1 MKPLIQHSNHTK
13 RPVTS
18 TQRKY
23 PPESNISQNNVNP
36 ISSVNIKSLDPSSPP
51 EGDGDDVTSNDTI
64 PVSNETEAELT
75 VNETGPGYFDFRNA
89 FTANTTQDLDEF
101 PRNME
106 DGPKNGTDG
115 GISVGKYYSGA
126 TKEPSE
132 SQSVGA
138 EYSNEVKEKEHP
150 EQLHFVVKDRS
161 NSSESLELSN
171 SQKFLDK
178 SHRMGLTAGGQTTNK
193 DSSNKVILKTESSKE
208 NSTSRMKHLN
218 HFDQQTEFN
227 PFAKVGG
234 LSNISTKVES
244 EFQNSKVDDLGTRK
258 ATLVNEKSKAQD
270 NAMFAKMLKRVE
282 RMLRKSRISSHND
295 LRRVQEL
302 VRDLGHLVPTN
313 RSPVG
318 NDSSMLVVHAAKGI
332 DSHLSNIEKR
342 MHVVSGN
349 EILNN
354 ITTVLVQLFE
364 KIQNSDDKARN
375 VERHKEEVSTTPKV
389 SHAHG
394 RNPLEM
400 KDMVQRMKHLEKVF
414 QRHLKKEQLAKCEAA
429 SSVLHKVTLTAGVK
443 NLKHNFYG
451 TVTTMTQCIERC
463 CNNKWCDL
471 ALMDANGCYGVDCKH
486 ESCLL
491 APDAKNTGATSVAL
505 LTKRISAKIGFTGTP
520 NGEVPTDQCKVQP
533 HVITD
538 SVLGQGGLKG
548 NATVLD
554 NIQDTWSCGVEC
566 CKTTNCNVAMIQ
578 DKVCYII
585 SCSSDGPCFD
595 FEHSPGHK
603 TSLAF
608 VKRSKSKVPVLQPS
622 LPSLNL
628 KTKSSA
634 TNLLVTM
641 NIPKP
646 VLSSI
651 AQLPH
656 PSSTHSYS
664 SLTLTRKVE
673 SSDYSFYGNKQISS
687 KLNDIDPSMSSTYNN
702 PKSIHTHKTP
712 SLSKY
717 NDLPNKCVQT
727 FPLPNVTLRAK
738 FSAGNFNFHGKVQNT
753 SICVDHCCRNDNC
766 NVAFVLQSLCFLVT
780 CTSNKDCKNEPLLS
794 NAFDSSLVYVART
807 PFEANMVRQELV
819 PTLKPKISD
828 HSRKSKTHTKSQ
840 GIKKTNDSNL
850 QTSPSRTQCSIGFI
864 ASNAKLLHGFE
875 SGEVTVIGKLKGG
888 INECISRCCGYTGC
902 NASFVI
908 TGQCFLVKCYSRES
922 CQIVESDSKFETS
935 VAVVNRQSDDNSLS
949 YLSPQKPI
957 IEDISP
963 NGSSVNRPSKN
974 ISHGKKYHPEDLL
987 DNHSLSPT
995 GQQSSDNESL
1005 ESKIGPS
1012 YPFYGQK
1019 MSLASISNNHVF
1031 AKTNFHAKDTTHE
1044 LSTSVKISGSRNTH
1058 SMGNKG
1064 LLDESVAPSQASLI
1078 SFASNTVHETDY
1090 SDDARRL
1097 GVNSKSSTNMLGK
1110 ESIQENDGKNLG
1122 NSEIVR
1128 KIMNGLD
1135 NLLLANKKPHTA
1147 EAGNNEIHH
1156 GSKNK
1161 LNTHAVNDDHR
1172 NDSRQFKPD
1181 LIGSVK
1187 SAISAGDKKK
1197 ASSDMVTSKI
1207 QAGVKQVESDPK
1219 SEIIGKISSD
1229 KGTEMAGA
1237 KASVIDQLVSKI
1249 RNLSLEQQKL
1259 KNNIPNFDE
1268 IVGKIQRHLES
1279 SSGVTGTKDD
1289 AVERKDA
1296 ISNNKSGNDSTSL
1309 KESLKTPLPQNN
1321 YLLPKTAIAPTPKLV
1336 HSPVT
1341 LITEPSMTDK
1351 QAVRSTTYKSSTLPK
1366 LSVSGR
1372 VESEHTKPENDI
1384 GKEILMALKSAL
1396 LIPVKIIPTY
1406 SSSSKLNTEVTEE
1419 KISLKEAKRAKV
1431 SAAQRLVNFLEEQI
1445 RLKTVHLA
1453 NNEKRNHAAK
1463 AGGETNY
1470 SEREENTLKERIKNL
1485 ESVVHQL
1492 KSNKN
1497 SLRKTIAASDLL
1509 LHDRNENRKE
1519 DRKENSLPSTGK
1531 ESDIQ
1536 VNKKYLVEQLQ
1547 GIIQSKISEK
1557 SIAATATSTGIHS
1570 TLAKLIG
1577 ATSDAKARKVV
1588 LEHNLNRLYSHAVDE
1603 MEKALDSSGRDKH
1616 ERKWKGGDH
1625 LTYENVKKNEINV
1638 KKDGL
1643 LADKNNVIVSTK
1655 SNKPKLLD
1663 SALEKSK
1670 PRADK
1675 SGFERDSLSHKEMS
1689 TSTKIKKGTRLGNSR
1704 KKELVDIVNNHV
1716 AHDDAASSSSKDREN
1731 VKNVNSSF
1739 KGNVEKPM
1747 EFLSQQS
1754 AKGLPNHNA
1763 PKCRHS
1769 QVQYDVTLRGG
1780 IAREGVRDGEIV
1792 KDISECI
1799 ELCCRS
1805 TSCDVAFMLKD
1816 NCFLLPCTDTQLCQ
1830 AVDLPTKSLNTKL
1843 AFVSRDRKANI
1854 ELKMFDDIVKGL
1866 GTYSVAKMQ
1875 KSGLGRQIKKSEL
1888 PSRANAANAD
1898 ETDQLGKRKSIKKL
1912 SGRDD
1917 SNNLTVQALLKEVD
1931 LIASQTGLK
1940 ENSLSKTSSKLHL
1953 QPQAKPKKDMSTL
1966 KKLPVKQEFC
1976 PYSEVKHNT
1985 TIKGGLAAVE
1995 YKYVGKLASINGCVE
2010 KCCEFDSCNIAFM
2023 VSNECFLLVCN
2034 SPNQCKSV
2042 PAASSRFSTTMVRL
2056 LRNGF
2061 GIDTQK
2067 TAEPD
2072 EELKEALETNKAM
2085 VPSREKLGKKKISK
2099 TEKEHFATECMKSEP
2114 VHHVVP
2120 KGGMISGHYKDFGQ
2134 VKSLGECVDY
2144 CCQWKK
2150 CSIAFVV
2157 LDGCFGIACPND
2169 CHLVPSKDSSYQSK
2183 VVYVKRHRD
2192 VLHWLNTQGSSRS
2205 FVPGVENHSDKKEHS
2220 VLSTKEDKHIH
2231 RNNKFEKKT
2240 GLKTEESESVDYGKE
2255 AEAKL
2260 RKSSTNSKVEAVSE
2274 DAKMSDNKR
2283 WHTNDEGQ
2291 IVSDANNSAET
2302 ISKDKRGDGIR
2313 PQINVKAAVEPKLS
2327 SGDEEKGL
2335 CIPGAVEHDVTLGGG
2350 IKAGSYTEQGEV
2362 VNMKECIEWCCKE
2375 RKCDVAMLIKG
2386 ICYTVSCYDQRNC
2399 VSVPVRRIQYHPSLV
2414 HVRRV
2419 KRNMAHGVYT
2429 GRNGDEVS
2437 MDEVVDE
2444 TRGSSI
2450 DHRDL
2455 NGDNGK
2461 YEHEKSAIED
2471 ELVDLLTEQSPTEPN
2486 KFQTEK
2492 GKITTIIWNL
2502 NTLSEFWFQMMKTFA
2517 KPSHVS
2523 YNFLQQL

>member
-1 MKPLIQHSNHTK
+1 MKPLTQHSNHTK
-13 RPVTS
+13 RPVAS
-18 TQRKY
+18 TQRKN
-23 PPESNISQNNVNP
+23 PPESNISQNNINP
-36 ISSVNIKSLDPSSPP
+36 ISSINIKSLDASIPS
-51 EGDGDDVTSNDTI
+51 EGDRDDVTSNDTI

-75 VNETGPGYFDFRNA
+75 VNETGPGYFDFKNA
-89 FTANTTQDLDEF
+89 FSANTTQDLDEF
-101 PRNME
+101 PRNKE
-106 DGPKNGTDG
+106 DGPKNGINGDV
-115 GISVGKYYSGA
+115 SVGKYYNGA
-126 TKEPSE
+126 AKEPTE
-132 SQSVGA
+132 SQSVGT

-150 EQLHFVVKDRS
+150 EQLHFEVKDHS
-161 NSSESLELSN
+161 HSSESLELSN
-171 SQKFLDK
+171 SQKLLVK
-178 SHRMGLTAGGQTTNK
+178 SHHMGLTAGGQTTNR
-193 DSSNKVILKTESSKE
+193 DSNNKVILKTGSSKE
-208 NSTSRMKHLN
+208 NITSPMKHLN
-218 HFDQQTEFN
+218 HFNQHTEFN
-227 PFAKVGG
+227 PFAKVGD
-234 LSNISTKVES
+234 LSNAKGES
-244 EFQNSKVDDLGTRK
+244 EFQNSKVDDLGARK
-258 ATLVNEKSKAQD
+258 ATFLNEKLKGQD
-270 NAMFAKMLKRVE
+270 NAKFAKILKRVG
-282 RMLRKSRISSHND
+282 RVLRRSQISSHND

-313 RSPVG
+313 SNPVG
-318 NDSSMLVVHAAKGI
+318 NDSSMLMVDAAKGI
-332 DSHLSNIEKR
+332 DLHLSTIEKR
-342 MHVVSGN
+342 MHVASGN

-354 ITTVLVQLFE
+354 INTVLVQLFE
-364 KIQNSDDKARN
+364 KIQNSDDKAGN
-375 VERHKEEVSTTPKV
+375 VERHKEEVSTTQKV
-389 SHAHG
+389 LNTHG

-414 QRHLKKEQLAKCEAA
+414 QRHLKKERLTKCKAA
-429 SSVLHKVTLTAGVK
+429 SSVLHKVTLTAGVR

-451 TVTTMTQCIERC
+451 TVTTMAQCIARC
-463 CNNKWCDL
+463 CDNKWCDL
-471 ALMDANGCYGVDCKH
+471 ALLNTNGCYGVDCKH

-491 APDAKNTGATSVAL
+491 APDGKSTGSTSVAL

-520 NGEVPTDQCKVQP
+520 NGKVPTDQCKVQP

-554 NIQDTWSCGVEC
+554 NIPDTWSCGVEC
-566 CKTTNCNVAMIQ
+566 CKTTTCNVAMIQ

-595 FEHSPGHK
+595 FEHSLGHK

-608 VKRSKSKVPVLQPS
+608 VKRSKSRVPVLQPS
-622 LPSLNL
+622 LPSLKL
-628 KTKSSA
+628 KSMSSA
-634 TNLLVTM
+634 TNLLVTKS
-641 NIPKP
+641 IPKP
-646 VLSSI
+646 GLSSI
-651 AQLPH
+651 FQLPR
-656 PSSTHSYS
+656 PSSTQTYS

-687 KLNDIDPSMSSTYNN
+687 ELNDIDSSMSSTYNN
-702 PKSIHTHKTP
+702 PKSIHAHKTP
-712 SLSKY
+712 SVSKY

-727 FPLPNVTLRAK
+727 FPLSNVTLRAK
-738 FSAGNFNFHGKVQNT
+738 FSAGNFNFQGKVKNT

-780 CTSNKDCKNEPLLS
+780 CTSNIDCENEPLLTS
-794 NAFDSSLVYVART
+794 AFDSSLVYVART
-807 PFEANMVRQELV
+807 PFEADMVKQELV

-828 HSRKSKTHTKSQ
+828 RSRKSKTHTKSR
-840 GIKKTNDSNL
+840 GIKKANDSNI
-850 QTSPSRTQCSIGFI
+850 QTIPSRTQCSIGFI

-935 VAVVNRQSDDNSLS
+935 VAVVNRQSDHNPLS
-949 YLSPQKPI
+949 YLSAQKPVMKVTYR
-957 IEDISP
+957 
-963 NGSSVNRPSKN
+963 NGSTVSQASKN
-974 ISHGKKYHPEDLL
+974 ISDRKKYYPEDLL

-995 GQQSSDNESL
+995 GQQSSDNESFG
-1005 ESKIGPS
+1005 SKIGP
-1012 YPFYGQK
+1012 
-1019 MSLASISNNHVF
+1019 SLASISNNHVF
-1031 AKTNFHAKDTTHE
+1031 AKTNSHAKDASHE
-1044 LSTSVKISGSRNTH
+1044 LSTSVKIFGSKTNHSG
-1058 SMGNKG
+1058 GNKG
-1064 LLDESVAPSQASLI
+1064 LLHESKAPNQASLI
-1078 SFASNTVHETDY
+1078 SFASNTVHETNY
-1090 SDDARRL
+1090 SGDARRL
-1097 GVNSKSSTNMLGK
+1097 GEDSKTPTNEFGK
-1110 ESIQENDGKNLG
+1110 ESIEENDGKNLG

-1135 NLLLANKKPHTA
+1135 NLLLANRKPQTK
-1147 EAGNNEIHH
+1147 EAGYNEIHH
-1156 GSKNK
+1156 GSKSK
-1161 LNTHAVNDDHR
+1161 LNTHGVNDDDT
-1172 NDSRQFKPD
+1172 NDSRKFKPD

-1187 SAISAGDKKK
+1187 SAVSAGDKKK
-1197 ASSDMVTSKI
+1197 ASSDMTTSKI
-1207 QAGVKQVESDPK
+1207 QGRVKEVESDPK
-1219 SEIIGKISSD
+1219 SEIVGKISYD
-1229 KGTEMAGA
+1229 KGNEMAGA
-1237 KASVIDQLVSKI
+1237 QASVIDELVSKMK
-1249 RNLSLEQQKL
+1249 NLSLEQKQL

-1268 IVGKIQRHLES
+1268 IVGKIQQHLES
-1279 SSGVTGTKDD
+1279 KSGATGTEDD
-1289 AVERKDA
+1289 RVERKDA
-1296 ISNNKSGNDSTSL
+1296 ITNNKSFNDSTSL
-1309 KESLKTPLPQNN
+1309 KEFLKTPLPQNN
-1321 YLLPKTAIAPTPKLV
+1321 YLLPKTAITPTPKLV

-1341 LITEPSMTDK
+1341 LITKPSMTDK

-1366 LSVSGR
+1366 LSVPGR
-1372 VESEHTKPENDI
+1372 VESIHTKAENDI
-1384 GKEILMALKSAL
+1384 GKEILMALKSAG
-1396 LIPVKIIPTY
+1396 LIPTKIIPTH
-1406 SSSSKLNTEVTEE
+1406 SSSSKLNTQVREH
-1419 KISLKEAKRAKV
+1419 KINLNEAKKAKV

-1445 RLKTVHLA
+1445 RLKTAHLA
-1453 NNEKRNHAAK
+1453 NYEKRNHATK
-1463 AGGETNY
+1463 AGEETNS
-1470 SEREENTLKERIKNL
+1470 SEREMNALNERIKHL

-1519 DRKENSLPSTGK
+1519 DRKENSLPSSGKTAK

-1547 GIIQSKISEK
+1547 DIIQSEISQK
-1557 SIAATATSTGIHS
+1557 SIAASATSTGIHS
-1570 TLAKLIG
+1570 TQAKLIDD
-1577 ATSDAKARKVV
+1577 TSDANAHEVV

-1603 MEKALDSSGRDKH
+1603 MEKALDSSGRDEH
-1616 ERKWKGGDH
+1616 ERKLNGGEH
-1625 LTYENVKKNEINV
+1625 LSYENVKKNKINV
-1638 KKDGL
+1638 KKAGL
-1643 LADKNNVIVSTK
+1643 LANKNNVIVSTK
-1655 SNKPKLLD
+1655 SNNPELLD
-1663 SALEKSK
+1663 IALEKSK
-1670 PRADK
+1670 PKADK
-1675 SGFERDSLSHKEMS
+1675 SGFESDPLSHKEIS
-1689 TSTKIKKGTRLGNSR
+1689 TSTKKKKGTRLGNSR
-1704 KKELVDIVNNHV
+1704 KDESVDIVNNHV
-1716 AHDDAASSSSKDREN
+1716 VHGDVASSSSKDRGN
-1731 VKNVNSSF
+1731 VKNVNIPF
-1739 KGNVEKPM
+1739 KGKVEKPM

-1754 AKGLPNHNA
+1754 AKGLSNHNA

-1780 IAREGVRDGEIV
+1780 IAREGARDGEIV

-1830 AVDLPTKSLNTKL
+1830 AVDLPTKSLKTKL
-1843 AFVSRDRKANI
+1843 AFVSRDSKANVQ
-1854 ELKMFDDIVKGL
+1854 LKMFDDVVNGL

-1875 KSGLGRQIKKSEL
+1875 KSALGSQIKKNEL
-1888 PSRANAANAD
+1888 PSPVNAANAD

-1912 SGRDD
+1912 SGRDN

-1931 LIASQTGLK
+1931 SIASQTGLM
-1940 ENSLSKTSSKLHL
+1940 ENGLSKTSSKLHL
-1953 QPQAKPKKDMSTL
+1953 QPQAKPKKNMSTL
-1966 KKLPVKQEFC
+1966 QKLPVKQKFC
-1976 PYSEVKHNT
+1976 PYSEVEHNT
-1985 TIKGGLAAVE
+1985 TIKGGLPAVE
-1995 YKYVGKLASINGCVE
+1995 YKYVGNLASINGCVE
-2010 KCCEFDSCNIAFM
+2010 KCCEFSSCNIAFM

-2042 PAASSRFSTTMVRL
+2042 PASSSRFSTTMVRL

-2061 GIDTQK
+2061 GTDAQK
-2067 TAEPD
+2067 PAGPD
-2072 EELKEALETNKAM
+2072 EELKEALETKKAL
-2085 VPSREKLGKKKISK
+2085 VPSREKLGKKKSGNN
-2099 TEKEHFATECMKSEP
+2099 EKEHLTAECMKSEP

-2120 KGGMISGHYKDFGQ
+2120 NGGMISGNYKDFGQ
-2134 VKSLGECVDY
+2134 VRSLRECVDY

-2150 CSIAFVV
+2150 CTMAFMV
-2157 LDGCFGIACPND
+2157 LDGCFGVSCPND

-2205 FVPGVENHSDKKEHS
+2205 FVPGVEIHSDKKEHS
-2220 VLSTKEDKHIH
+2220 VLNTKEDKHIH

-2240 GLKTEESESVDYGKE
+2240 GLKTEESESVDHGKE
-2255 AEAKL
+2255 TEAKR

-2274 DAKMSDNKR
+2274 DPKTSDNKR
-2283 WHTNDEGQ
+2283 WHTNVEGQ
-2291 IVSDANNSAET
+2291 IVSDTNNSAET
-2302 ISKDKRGDGIR
+2302 ISKDKRGDGMR

-2327 SGDEEKGL
+2327 SGDDEKGL

-2386 ICYTVSCYDQRNC
+2386 ICYTVSCYDQRKC

-2419 KRNMAHGVYT
+2419 KRNMAHGVDT
-2429 GRNGDEVS
+2429 GRSGDEVS

-2444 TRGSSI
+2444 TSGSSI

-2461 YEHEKSAIED
+2461 YEHEKSSIED
-2471 ELVDLLTEQSPTEPN
+2471 ELVDLLTEQSPTESI

-2492 GKITTIIWNL
+2492 GEITTIIWSL
-2502 NTLSEFWFQMMKTFA
+2502 NTLSGFWFQMMKTFA
-2517 KPSHVS
+2517 EPSHVS